1 MTTEALTN
9 SAARFQRALDL
20 MLLGLAF
27 VAVWQL
33 FFAIGGTTAL
43 ASPWQAARNAF
54 AILATPSFWT
64 NARETLLAFAIAVAI
79 EIVIGIAVGILLGL
93 NKMAGDVLEPMFA
106 GLYSLPKVMLF
117 PIVTLFCGIG
127 LPSAIVFG
135 ILHGIISIILFTMS
149 AVRNI
154 KPVYLKTGRVM
165 NLSAPQMMLTV
176 AFPGALPEI
185 FTGLRIGISS
195 SLIGVILCELFGS
208 SKGVGFLLMNAME
221 NNITVDIS
229 AYTLILI
236 VFAVAVS
243 GTLMVIDER
252 LHKRL

>member
-1 MTTEALTN
+1 MMSPLMAG
-9 SAARFQRALDL
+9 AARYQRALDL
-20 MLLGLAF
+20 TLLMLAIVALWQFFF
-27 VAVWQL
+27 V
-33 FFAIGGTTAL
+33 IGGTTAL
-43 ASPWQAARNAF
+43 ASPWAAAKNAYT
-54 AILATPSFWT
+54 ILGSGRFWG
-64 NARETLLAFAIAVAI
+64 NAKTTLLAFGIAVAI
-79 EIVIGIAVGILLGL
+79 EIVAGIGIGILLGL
-93 NKMAGDVLEPMFA
+93 RKMAGDVLEPLLA
-106 GLYSLPKVMLF
+106 ALYSIPKLMFF
-117 PIVTLFCGIG
+117 PVVTLFCGIG
-127 LPSAIVFG
+127 LWSAVVFG

-154 KPVYLKTGRVM
+154 KMVYLKTGRVM
-165 NLSAPQMMLTV
+165 NLTTLQMMTTI

-185 FTGLRIGISS
+185 FTGLRIGISA

-236 VFAVAVS
+236 AFAILVS
-243 GTLMVIDER
+243 GALMAIDEH

>member
-1 MTTEALTN
+1 VT
-9 SAARFQRALDL
+9 AAVLAQAGRYQRALDL
-20 MLLGLAF
+20 TLLGLF
-27 VAVWQL
+27 VVALWQL
-33 FFAIGGTTAL
+33 FFFIGGTVAL
-43 ASPWQAARNAF
+43 ASPWQAAKNAYV
-54 AILATPSFWT
+54 ILNSASFWRDAKT
-64 NARETLLAFAIAVAI
+64 TLLAF
-79 EIVIGIAVGILLGL
+79 GIAVGIEIVAGIAIGVFLGL
-93 NKMAGDVLEPMFA
+93 RRLAGDVLEPMFA
-106 GLYSLPKVMLF
+106 GLYSIPKLMFF

-127 LPSAIVFG
+127 LSSAVVFG

-165 NLSAPQMMLTV
+165 NLSTSQLMLTI
-176 AFPGALPEI
+176 ALPGALPEI
-185 FTGLRIGISS
+185 FTGLRIGISG

-236 VFAVAVS
+236 AFAILVS

>member
-1 MTTEALTN
+1 MTATVIAQ
-9 SAARFQRALDL
+9 AVRYQRALDL
-20 MLLGLAF
+20 TLLAIF
-27 VAVWQL
+27 VIALWQL
-33 FFAIGGTTAL
+33 FFFIGGTVAL
-43 ASPWQAARNAF
+43 ASPWQAAKNAYVILNSASFWRNAK
-54 AILATPSFWT
+54 T
-64 NARETLLAFAIAVAI
+64 TLLAFGIAVAV
-79 EIVIGIAVGILLGL
+79 EIVAGISIGIFLGL
-93 NKMAGDVLEPMFA
+93 RRMAGDVLEPMFA
-106 GLYSLPKVMLF
+106 GLYSIPKLMFF

-127 LPSAIVFG
+127 LWSAVVFG

-165 NLSAPQMMLTV
+165 NLSTSQMMLTI
-176 AFPGALPEI
+176 ALPGALPEI
-185 FTGLRIGISS
+185 FTGLRIGISG

-236 VFAVAVS
+236 ALAILVS
-243 GTLMVIDER
+243 GTLMAIDER
-252 LHKRL
+252 LHKRV